1 VRLTCQ
7 FCESNE
13 LSSLLDLG
21 YLPPV
26 NLLRAFG
33 TDARSQETFSLELFV
48 CEDCKLVQISN
59 TLDSDLVF
67 PSTYPYLSGVTKV
80 LIDNFAEQASLASRE
95 LNLLKS
101 DLVVDIGSNDGSLL
115 NFYSEF
121 SQVVGIEPTDAAI
134 ISEKRGIITYK
145 NYFDST
151 VVDLVVASHGKAKL
165 ITACNVFAHV
175 PKMNELMRN
184 IKNLLTEDGI
194 FISESHYL
202 ADLVDSYQFDTIY
215 HEHLRYYTVGFLKR
229 FLESHGME
237 IFRVDRIG
245 THGGSIRVWASN
257 AGKTKIQDSVQNA
270 LSFEIDKNLDA
281 TKTLQLFGEKVCDW
295 RHKFRGLIADIK
307 MKGHSIYALGAPSR
321 ASTLISFCGLT
332 NLEISG
338 IGEIQGS
345 AKIGKYMPGTR
356 IPVLEESLIL
366 DKNPEYIL
374 LLSWHISEILIANLK
389 MQGYRGKIIIPLPE
403 PIVFEIKY

>member
-1 VRLTCQ
+1 VHLTCQ

-33 TDARSQETFSLELFV
+33 TDALSQETFSLELFV

-95 LNLLKS
+95 LNLSKS

-151 VVDLVVASHGKAKL
+151 VVDLVVASYGKAKL

-194 FISESHYL
+194 FISESHYF

-270 LSFEIDKNLDA
+270 LSFEMAKNLDA
-281 TKTLQLFGEKVCDW
+281 TKTLQLFGEKVCEW

-307 MKGHSIYALGAPSR
+307 MNGHSIYALGAPSR